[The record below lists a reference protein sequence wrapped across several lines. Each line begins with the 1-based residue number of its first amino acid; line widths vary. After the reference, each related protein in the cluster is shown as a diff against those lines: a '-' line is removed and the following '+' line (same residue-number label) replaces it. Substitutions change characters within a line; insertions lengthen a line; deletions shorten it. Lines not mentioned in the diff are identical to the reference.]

1 MTFPE
6 DVVVERVDLSSNR
19 TLVEAVE
26 GQDAVVSTVSD
37 EAFAAQKLFIDAAIS
52 AQVKCFIPSEIDVD
66 TREAWGNLAFIGKCV
81 APSLTKRKLRI
92 LTAALCIVP
101 ESRCLY

>member
-6 DVVVERVDLSSNR
+6 DVVIERVDLSSNR
-19 TLVEAVE
+19 TLVEAVK
-26 GQDAVVSTVSD
+26 GQDAVVSTVRD
-37 EAFAAQKLFIDAAIS
+37 EAFLAQKLCIDAAIS

-66 TREAWGNLAFIGKCV
+66 TREAWGNLAFIGECV

-92 LTAALCIVP
+92 LTAAL
-101 ESRCLY
+101 L

>member
-26 GQDAVVSTVSD
+26 GQDTVVSTVSGK
-37 EAFAAQKLFIDAAIS
+37 AFAAQKLSIDAAIS
-52 AQVKCFIPSEIDVD
+52 AQAKCFIPSEIDVD

-81 APSLTKRKLRI
+81 APSLTKRKSRI
-92 LTAALCIVP
+92 LTAAL
-101 ESRCLY
+101 LYST

>member
-6 DVVVERVDLSSNR
+6 DVVVERVDLSSKR
-19 TLVEAVE
+19 TLVEAVK

-37 EAFAAQKLFIDAAIS
+37 EAFAAKKLSIDVAIS
-52 AQVKCFIPSEIDVD
+52 AQVKYFISSENDVD

-81 APSLTKRKLRI
+81 APSLTKKKLRI
-92 LTAALCIVP
+92 LTAAL
-101 ESRCLY
+101 L